1 MTARSRSIDGSAPCP
16 LSSPTALAPAGSEPL
31 RILHLYP
38 KADYFTG
45 AAIQLL
51 ELAAGLRRRGHDVVV
66 ATRPHED
73 WARRTRQRGITQYGL
88 SMRSGADLRSVW
100 HLVRI
105 IRWHRVQI
113 VHAHKGKAR
122 TLAVLAGMFVRIP
135 VLVLNRGVSFPVSW
149 LSRLGYTSPRVTAI
163 VAVCESIRQ
172 ALVRQGMD
180 PAKIEVIHS
189 ATDTQRFHPGIDG
202 RRIRDEL
209 GLTAEHFLIT
219 QIGVRSGKGND
230 DVLEALASV
239 IAALPRARL
248 LFVGAND
255 GKARWLRERAAAL
268 GLSGAVS
275 VLPYRDDVPQILAA
289 SDVIVDASHTGLGLT
304 GTVREALAV
313 ETPVVA
319 TDAEGNPELVIS
331 GQTGTLV
338 KPRDPAGLAA
348 ALLAIAANP
357 THAKAMARAGR
368 RLVETRFST
377 EAKLERIESLYRR
390 LLARTDRPRVEG
402 RSRSAFDP
410 A

>member
-1 MTARSRSIDGSAPCP
+1 
-16 LSSPTALAPAGSEPL
+16 
-31 RILHLYP
+31 
-38 KADYFTG
+38 
-45 AAIQLL
+45 
-51 ELAAGLRRRGHDVVV
+51 
-66 ATRPHED
+66 
-73 WARRTRQRGITQYGL
+73 
-88 SMRSGADLRSVW
+88 MRSGADLRSVW
-100 HLVRI
+100 RLVRI

-209 GLTAEHFLIT
+209 RLTAEHFLIT

-230 DVLEALASV
+230 DVLGALASV

-268 GLSGAVS
+268 GLSGVVS

-304 GTVREALAV
+304 GTLREALAV

-319 TDAEGNPELVIS
+319 TDAEGNPELVIP

-338 KPRDPAGLAA
+338 KPRDPSGLAA

-390 LLARTDRPRVEG
+390 LLARTDRPCVEG